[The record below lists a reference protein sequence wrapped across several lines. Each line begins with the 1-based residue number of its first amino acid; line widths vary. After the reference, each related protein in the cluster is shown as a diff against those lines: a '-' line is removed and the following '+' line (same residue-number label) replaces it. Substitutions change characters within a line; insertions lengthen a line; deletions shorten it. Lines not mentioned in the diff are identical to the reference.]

1 MDPSQILAVASG
13 QRRMVDRLPAE
24 AAKNRSHGN
33 GSCGP
38 RHARQPGWLV
48 WRKVMDFPCA
58 RALLVVDWRV
68 PDAQVL
74 LAGVDPALDVL
85 YLDRDRDGL
94 EQISNAVR
102 GMSAIPA
109 LHVLSPG
116 SEATLY
122 LGNSVL
128 NPETLPEYESELC
141 QIGGALRDGGDILLY
156 GCSVAAGERGR
167 SFIRSLAELTGADVC
182 ASRNRT
188 GSAALGG
195 DWLFEEAV
203 GKIDA
208 APPFGERAMAGY
220 RHVLTHDESG
230 TSGVLRP
237 DGKILITGYSHIA
250 TYDFA
255 LWLYNADGTLDTSFG
270 TGGRITTDIGGS
282 TYDVGRGVVLQSD
295 DKIVVVGE
303 IADSPLVF
311 ALVRY
316 NADGSLDTSFD
327 GDGMVIT
334 SFGGGGGSSAS
345 AVYALAVL
353 PDGKIVA
360 GGSRALDN
368 RYDFALARYNPD
380 GSLDTSFGDG
390 GLVSTAI
397 GAEDDIG
404 YAMALQDDGKI
415 VMSGYSW
422 AGSLAFTDNVF
433 AVVRYNADGSLD
445 TSFGTGGK
453 VSTPI
458 GTHGNPGGPGSST
471 VVLQDDGKIVV
482 AGQALNGGD
491 IDFALVRY
499 NTDGSLDT
507 TFDGD
512 GILMIKLG
520 PGEDIPLDLVKQ
532 ADGSIVAVGST
543 QTGTGLGIGLVIIGT
558 EGDDVLEGGV
568 GDDTVIAFAGD
579 DTLTGA
585 DGDDL
590 LDGGVG
596 DNIVQGDAGSDVALL
611 SGTLADYAVSILS
624 PGSGGQTFY
633 DPGFGLQP
641 GDIVNLVNQSGRIDR
656 LVGVEKVRFLG
667 DPDTDAD
674 DDEFDLSPQDL
685 LASAEVNFGENYIAD
700 SNGTGSLLGG
710 AGNDVLDGLDGDDTL
725 EGASGNDVLLGGE
738 GNDSLVGG
746 EGNDALNGQAG
757 DDTLVGGAGNDNY
770 IVDSAGDQIVEAP
783 GEGSTDRVQTVLTL
797 YSLEGLPQVEILQF
811 TGEGDFHGIG
821 NAGANTLIGGV
832 GADSLEGAADD
843 DALIGAGGNDTLAGG
858 DGNDTL
864 DGGTGND
871 LVSLSGNREDYAFEG
886 LLSAATATHG
896 GSRGPDQLL
905 NVERVRF
912 GNGEE
917 ASLGE
922 LLGVIT
928 GTDGN
933 DTRVGTAGN
942 DYLSGGLG
950 NDSLLGGAGDD
961 TLDGGAGKDTLVG
974 GAGNDTYVVD
984 MAGG

>member
-1 MDPSQILAVASG
+1 M
-13 QRRMVDRLPAE
+13 
-24 AAKNRSHGN
+24 
-33 GSCGP
+33 
-38 RHARQPGWLV
+38 
-48 WRKVMDFPCA
+48 
-58 RALLVVDWRV
+58 
-68 PDAQVL
+68 
-74 LAGVDPALDVL
+74 
-85 YLDRDRDGL
+85 
-94 EQISNAVR
+94 
-102 GMSAIPA
+102 
-109 LHVLSPG
+109 
-116 SEATLY
+116 
-122 LGNSVL
+122 
-128 NPETLPEYESELC
+128 
-141 QIGGALRDGGDILLY
+141 
-156 GCSVAAGERGR
+156 
-167 SFIRSLAELTGADVC
+167 
-182 ASRNRT
+182 
-188 GSAALGG
+188 
-195 DWLFEEAV
+195 FEEAV

-316 NADGSLDTSFD
+316 NADGSLDTSFGGGDGKVTTDFPNASGPDGAQSVVLQDDGKIIAAGYANDPGISFTSRFGLARYNPDGSLDTSFD

-453 VSTPI
+453 VTTPI
-458 GTHGNPGGPGSST
+458 GTHGNPGGPGSSS

-482 AGQALNGGD
+482 AGQALDGGD

-512 GILMIKLG
+512 GILLIKLG

-641 GDIVNLVNQSGRIDR
+641 GDIVNLVNQTGRIDR
-656 LVGVEKVRFLG
+656 LAGVEKVRFVGNPSTEADDVELELTPAG
-667 DPDTDAD
+667 LLAAAALNFGQNYLADSTVANSLVGGSGNDVLDGLSGPDTLEGAGGND
-674 DDEFDLSPQDL
+674 
-685 LASAEVNFGENYIAD
+685 V
-700 SNGTGSLLGG
+700 LLGG
-710 AGNDVLDGLDGDDTL
+710 AGNDSL
-725 EGASGNDVLLGGE
+725 EGGE
-738 GNDSLVGG
+738 N
-746 EGNDALNGQAG
+746 NDALNGGAG
-757 DDTLVGGAGNDNY
+757 NDTLVGGPGNDNY
-770 IVDSAGDQIVEAP
+770 IVDSLGDQIVESP
-783 GEGSTDRVQTVLTL
+783 GEGSTDRVQTLLTL
-797 YSLEGLPQVEILQF
+797 YSLEGLPEVEILQF

-821 NAGANTLIGGV
+821 NAAANVLIGTT
-832 GADSLEGAADD
+832 GADLLEANAGDD
-843 DALIGAGGNDTLAGG
+843 SLIGASGNDTLAGG

-871 LVSLSGNREDYAFEG
+871 LVSLSADREDYVFQGEAG
-886 LLSAATATHG
+886 NASATHG
-896 GSRGPDQLL
+896 GSGELDQLL
-905 NVERVRF
+905 NV
-912 GNGEE
+912 
-917 ASLGE
+917 
-922 LLGVIT
+922 
-928 GTDGN
+928 
-933 DTRVGTAGN
+933 
-942 DYLSGGLG
+942 
-950 NDSLLGGAGDD
+950 
-961 TLDGGAGKDTLVG
+961 
-974 GAGNDTYVVD
+974 
-984 MAGG
+984 